1 MRSSRSCASASSCA
15 SMMKSCALIVAIDR
29 ALAQTAR
36 TRSCTSCARTEDL
49 LTESYEEP
57 SERRSYAAIVCGLT
71 PPLVSS
77 DCAVEKGERS
87 FARNVLWFAEFVFE
101 FIRRQLRDGLG
112 SRHDGFWFGAFD
124 DLRRRQ
130 CSAWVTF
137 GQMLF
142 AWSYGSWLIL
152 LGPKVSKFARADA
165 GHDSD
170 VYSHGLRR
178 GLSDL
183 QGYHQWLH
191 WWSCLSTS

>member
-1 MRSSRSCASASSCA
+1 MADWPDDC
-15 SMMKSCALIVAIDR
+15 
-29 ALAQTAR
+29 
-36 TRSCTSCARTEDL
+36 
-49 LTESYEEP
+49 LTH
-57 SERRSYAAIVCGLT
+57 
-71 PPLVSS
+71 
-77 DCAVEKGERS
+77 AVEKGERS

-170 VYSHGLRR
+170 VYPHGLRR

-183 QGYHQWLH
+183 QGYHQWLR
-191 WWSCLSTS
+191 WWSSLSTSQRPNGQCCNPTECEASRPALDETPK

>member
-1 MRSSRSCASASSCA
+1 MCGPCGG
-15 SMMKSCALIVAIDR
+15 R
-29 ALAQTAR
+29 AVGGWGV
-36 TRSCTSCARTEDL
+36 CG
-49 LTESYEEP
+49 
-57 SERRSYAAIVCGLT
+57 CGLT

-87 FARNVLWFAEFVFE
+87 FARNVLWFAELCSRLFDDNCATVLALATMGF
-101 FIRRQLRDGLG
+101 GLVL
-112 SRHDGFWFGAFD
+112 SID

-130 CSAWVTF
+130 CSVWVTF

-142 AWSYGSWLIL
+142 AWSHGSWLFL

-191 WWSCLSTS
+191 